1 MKTIEMTAYGKINLG
16 LDVIRK
22 LENGYHEL
30 DMVMQTVTLADTIGF
45 EVLEEDEIIL
55 TTNKEELS
63 TGEDN
68 LVYQAIAGM
77 KEEFQIKNGIKAHL
91 VKNIPMA
98 AGMAGGSADCAVT
111 LEAMNLLFDLGLSK
125 EELMERGV
133 KYGADVPYCIKKG
146 TARAKGIGEKLTT
159 LTPFPSCHI
168 VLAKPAVSVSTKFI
182 FEHLDVA
189 AIEKHPDMEALSKA
203 VEKEDLQETAEAM
216 GNVLEEVTMKCYP
229 KVKEIKETMLNC
241 GALNALMTGSG
252 PTVFGVFGDLKKAQ
266 EAQEILEKDGEIDFV
281 IMSHPC

>member
-55 TTNKEELS
+55 TTNKAELS

-98 AGMAGGSADCAVT
+98 AGMA
-111 LEAMNLLFDLGLSK
+111 
-125 EELMERGV
+125 
-133 KYGADVPYCIKKG
+133 
-146 TARAKGIGEKLTT
+146 
-159 LTPFPSCHI
+159 
-168 VLAKPAVSVSTKFI
+168 
-182 FEHLDVA
+182 
-189 AIEKHPDMEALSKA
+189 
-203 VEKEDLQETAEAM
+203 VEKCTDEEIERLKEIVDLQEFYMEK
-216 GNVLEEVTMKCYP
+216 GDPEK
-229 KVKEIKETMLNC
+229 IKQMDNNFHAIFC
-241 GALNALMTGSG
+241 
-252 PTVFGVFGDLKKAQ
+252 KK
-266 EAQEILEKDGEIDFV
+266 L
-281 IMSHPC
+281 

>member
-1 MKTIEMTAYGKINLG
+1 MKSIEMTAYGKINLG
-16 LDVIRK
+16 LDVKRK

-55 TTNKEELS
+55 TTNQKDLS

-91 VKNIPMA
+91 IKNIPMA
-98 AGMAGGSADCAVT
+98 AGMAGGSADCAAA
-111 LEAMNLLFDLGLSK
+111 LEAMNLLFELGLSK

-133 KYGADVPYCIKKG
+133 KYGADVPYCIQKG
-146 TARAKGIGEKLTT
+146 TARAKGIGEKLTA
-159 LTPFPSCHI
+159 LTPFPACHI

-189 AIEKHPDMEALSKA
+189 AIETHPDMEALSTA
-203 VEKEDLQETAEAM
+203 VEQGDLQEMAKIM
-216 GNVLEEVTMKCYP
+216 GNVLEEVTIKYYP
-229 KVKEIKETMLNC
+229 KVKEIKEIMLHC

-252 PTVFGVFGDLKKAQ
+252 PTVFGIFNNLKNAQ
-266 EAQEILEKDGEIDFV
+266 KAQEILENDKETDFV

>member
-45 EVLEEDEIIL
+45 EVLKEDEIIL
-55 TTNKEELS
+55 TTNKKELS

-68 LVYQAIAGM
+68 LVYRAIAGM

-91 VKNIPMA
+91 IKNVPMA
-98 AGMAGGSADCAVT
+98 AGMAGGSADCAAT
-111 LEAMNLLFDLGLSK
+111 LEAMNLLFDLGLTK

-146 TARAKGIGEKLTT
+146 TARAKGIGEKLTE
-159 LTPFPSCHI
+159 LTPFPACHI

-182 FEHLDVA
+182 FEHLNVEE
-189 AIEKHPDMEALSKA
+189 IERHPDMEALSAA
-203 VEKEDLQETAEAM
+203 VEQGNLQEMSEAM
-216 GNVLEEVTMKCYP
+216 GNVLEEVTIKYYP
-229 KVKEIKETMLNC
+229 KVKEIKETMLEC

-252 PTVFGVFGDLKKAQ
+252 PTVFGIFNDLKKAQ
-266 EAQEILEKDGEIDFV
+266 KAQEILENDKETDFV

>member
-1 MKTIEMTAYGKINLG
+1 MKSIEMTAYGKINLG

-55 TTNKEELS
+55 TTNKKELS

-68 LVYQAIAGM
+68 LVYQAIVGM
-77 KEEFQIKNGIKAHL
+77 KEEFKIKNGIKAHL
-91 VKNIPMA
+91 VKNIPLA
-98 AGMAGGSADCAVT
+98 AGMAGGSADCAAT

-133 KYGADVPYCIKKG
+133 RYGADVPYCIQKG
-146 TARAKGIGEKLTT
+146 TARAKGIGEKLTA
-159 LTPFPSCHI
+159 LEPFPACHI
-168 VLAKPAVSVSTKFI
+168 ILAKPNVSVSTKFI

-189 AIEKHPDMEALSKA
+189 AIEKHPDMEALSA
-203 VEKEDLQETAEAM
+203 ATEQGDLKEMAKAM
-216 GNVLEEVTMKCYP
+216 GNVLEEVTIKYYP
-229 KVKEIKETMLNC
+229 KVKEIKETLLDC

-252 PTVFGVFGDLKKAQ
+252 PTVFGIFNDLKKAQ
-266 EAQEILEKDGEIDFV
+266 KAQEILENDEETDFV